1 LTLGLSRR
9 PTFHVGQRVEVR
21 GLYGLEF
28 LKMWRKGVVVATEP
42 VDGVEGAKASPQT
55 PLVKLG
61 EWDEY
66 YVFDE
71 TKAVVAFKEVR
82 NAYSGMSYE
91 ELLAEQARMDKQVI
105 PPLPENVVCE

>member
-1 LTLGLSRR
+1 MAKGRCGGDRTCRR
-9 PTFHVGQRVEVR
+9 RR
-21 GLYGLEF
+21 G
-28 LKMWRKGVVVATEP
+28 RQGVAA
-42 VDGVEGAKASPQT
+42 D

-105 PPLPENVVCE
+105 PPPPERSANKWTD

>member
-1 LTLGLSRR
+1 MS
-9 PTFHVGQRVEVR
+9 E
-21 GLYGLEF
+21 
-28 LKMWRKGVVVATEP
+28 RKKKSAP
-42 VDGVEGAKASPQT
+42 VEGAKASPQT